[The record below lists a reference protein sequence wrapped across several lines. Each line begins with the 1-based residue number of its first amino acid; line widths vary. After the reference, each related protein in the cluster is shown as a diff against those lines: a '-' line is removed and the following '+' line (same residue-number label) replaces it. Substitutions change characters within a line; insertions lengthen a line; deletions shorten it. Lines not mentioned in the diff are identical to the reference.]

1 MIPIPCFQFITPDVH
16 DENTL
21 TETVHQVLEA
31 GILWIQLRLKNID
44 THTYTELAK
53 KVFVLT
59 QKYNAILIINDDIEV
74 AKQTQA
80 QGIHAGMKD
89 TPTSVI
95 RTLLPDTIIGGT
107 ANTFQNILYHIPS
120 VDYIGLG
127 PYRYTTTKQ
136 NLAPVLGKDGYLD
149 IKRQCQQANI
159 NIPIIAIG
167 GIQLEDIK
175 ILKQCGVE
183 GIAVSQAISKGNVY
197 QNAKL
202 WIETFY
208 TYFATPNTT
217 I

>member
-16 DENTL
+16 DDSAL

-31 GILWIQLRLKNID
+31 GIRWIQLRLKNID
-44 THTYTELAK
+44 THTYIELAK
-53 KVFVLT
+53 KVSALT
-59 QKYNAILIINDDIEV
+59 QKHNAILIINDNIEV
-74 AKQTQA
+74 AKQIHA
-80 QGIHAGMKD
+80 QGVHAGMQD
-89 TPTSVI
+89 TPTSEI
-95 RTLLPDTIIGGT
+95 RAILPDKIIGGT
-107 ANTFQNILYHIPS
+107 ANTFQNILHHIPN

-167 GIQLEDIK
+167 GIQLQDIK
-175 ILKQCGVE
+175 ILKECSIE